1 MKSGAFKIAA
11 IYTIT
16 GLLWIVLSDKI
27 LDMFAG
33 TFSVSFILFLSSIK
47 GFAYVLLTGF
57 ILYKLILNYN
67 SRLAESERQ
76 YRSYFEENPSPMWI
90 YNRRTL
96 NYTAANNAA
105 IAKYGYTLEEFKNM
119 TILDIRPKT
128 DVAKVHQVVKKLKTR
143 YNDSGV
149 WTHLKKDG
157 TPIQVHITSHVI
169 ISPGKEDHIM
179 VMATEVTVPEK
190 VLKRLPERP
199 L

>member
-1 MKSGAFKIAA
+1 MRSGAFKIAA
-11 IYTIT
+11 IYTVI
-16 GLLWIVLSDKI
+16 GLLWIILSDKM
-27 LDMFAG
+27 LDL
-33 TFSVSFILFLSSIK
+33 VKNNIDVPFILFISSIK
-47 GFAYVLLTGF
+47 GILYVLITGI

-76 YRSYFEENPSPMWI
+76 YRSYFESNPTPMWI

-96 NYTAANNAA
+96 NYIAANNAA

-128 DVAKVHQVVKKLKTR
+128 DVAKVHTIVKNLKEQ

-157 TPIQVHITSHVI
+157 TTMRVHITSHLI
-169 ISPGKEDHIM
+169 KSPGKEDHIM
-179 VMATEVTVPEK
+179 IMANEVAAQPK
-190 VLKRLPERP
+190 IQ
-199 L
+199 